1 MKALVLSGGAG
12 TRLRPITHT
21 SAKQLVPVANKP
33 VLFYGL
39 EAIRDAGVTE
49 VGIVVGDTAP
59 EVMAA
64 VGDGSTLGIKVTY
77 LPQSK
82 PLGLAHAVLIARD
95 FLGDEPFVMYLGD
108 NFLLGGIS
116 ELVNQFTNSDSAA
129 QILLTQVSEPRQFG
143 IAVLDDNG
151 KVSYLVE
158 KPQDPPSDLAL
169 VGVYMF
175 RSAIHE
181 AVRAIAP
188 SGRGELEI
196 TDAIQWL
203 IDNGFEVDSFL
214 VTGYWKDTGKLE
226 DMLECNRAVLANLQ
240 SDFKDSQI
248 TGSTVE
254 GPLIL
259 QPGAQ
264 LNDCQIFGPVIVG
277 PGTIVTKSILG
288 PNVSIANDCLI
299 EGSQLDDSIILG
311 GSKIS
316 GLKAVT
322 NSLVGKEV
330 VISASGETL
339 GPVQLMIGDHSRI
352 TLGSPGR

>member
-1 MKALVLSGGAG
+1 
-12 TRLRPITHT
+12 
-21 SAKQLVPVANKP
+21 
-33 VLFYGL
+33 
-39 EAIRDAGVTE
+39 
-49 VGIVVGDTAP
+49 
-59 EVMAA
+59 VMAA
-64 VGDGSTLGIKVTY
+64 VGDGSALGIKVTY
-77 LPQSK
+77 LPQNK

-116 ELVNQFTNSDSAA
+116 ELVDQFAKGDSAA

-143 IAVLDDNG
+143 IAVLDDSG

-181 AVRAIAP
+181 AVRAIEP

-203 IDNGFEVDSFL
+203 IDNEFEVDSFL

-226 DMLECNRAVLANLQ
+226 DMLECNRAVLANLE
-240 SDFKDSQI
+240 SDFQDSQI
-248 TGSTVE
+248 SGSTIE
-254 GPLIL
+254 GQLIL
-259 QPGAQ
+259 QTGAQ
-264 LNDCQIFGPVIVG
+264 INNCQIIGPVIIG
-277 PGTIVTKSILG
+277 SGTIVTKSILG
-288 PNVSIANDCLI
+288 PNVSIASDCHI
-299 EGSQLDDSIILG
+299 ERSQLDDSIILS

-316 GLKAVT
+316 GLKGVT
-322 NSLVGKEV
+322 GSLVGKEV

-339 GPVQLMIGDHSRI
+339 GAVQLMIGDHSRI